1 MGVRE
6 KQRSCSCLVFV
17 GLTLLLVALSSSP
30 CFSCNLYQGSWVV
43 DKSYPLY
50 NSSECPYIRQEFDCQ
65 KYGRPDR
72 LYLQYR
78 WQPIDCGVARFDGKA
93 FSTKFRGKKIMFVG
107 DSVSAN
113 HVESLICLLHAS
125 VPNLNIKVGGQSSVA
140 TYTFQDYS
148 LSISVFHSTYLVDI
162 IPEKIGRVLKLDSLS
177 NGLIWKDMDV
187 LIFNTW
193 LWWYRSGP
201 SQPWDYVQYGQKV
214 LKDMDRMEAF
224 HIALTT
230 WGNWV
235 DSDVDTAKTKVVFQ
249 GISPMHYRG
258 EGWGSSGVK
267 NCAMEKQPV
276 SGSVYPGG
284 PLAASKVV
292 TEVLSGIKKPVH
304 LLDITLL
311 SQLRKDGHPSSYN
324 GFHGMDC
331 THWCLAGVPDTWNEL
346 LFAALTA

>member
-1 MGVRE
+1 M
-6 KQRSCSCLVFV
+6 
-17 GLTLLLVALSSSP
+17 
-30 CFSCNLYQGSWVV
+30 YQGSWVV
-43 DKSYPLY
+43 DTSYPLY
-50 NSSECPYIRQEFDCQ
+50 NSLDCPYIRQEFDCL

-78 WQPIDCGVARFDGKA
+78 WQPSGCDLPRFDGKA
-93 FSTKFRGKKIMFVG
+93 FLDKFKGKKIMFVG

-125 VPNLNIKVGGQSSVA
+125 APNPNIKVGGHDSMA
-140 TYTFQDYS
+140 TYTFQDYD
-148 LSISVFHSTYLVDI
+148 LSISVFHSVYLVDI
-162 IPEKIGRVLKLDSLS
+162 VPENVGRVLKLDSLS
-177 NGLIWKDMDV
+177 NGNIWKDMDV

-201 SQPWDYVQYGQKV
+201 KQPWDYVQYGEEV

-224 HIALTT
+224 RKALTT

-235 DSDVDTAKTKVVFQ
+235 DSEVDTAKTKVVFQ

-258 EGWGSSGVK
+258 EDWDSPGVR
-267 NCAMEKQPV
+267 NCAMEKQPI
-276 SGSVYPGG
+276 SGSMYRGG
-284 PLAASKVV
+284 PPPALKVV
-292 TEVLSGIKKPVH
+292 KEVLSGIKKPVH
-304 LLDITLL
+304 LLDITTL
-311 SQLRKDGHPSSYN
+311 SQLRKDAHPSSFN

-346 LFAALTA
+346 LFAALTD